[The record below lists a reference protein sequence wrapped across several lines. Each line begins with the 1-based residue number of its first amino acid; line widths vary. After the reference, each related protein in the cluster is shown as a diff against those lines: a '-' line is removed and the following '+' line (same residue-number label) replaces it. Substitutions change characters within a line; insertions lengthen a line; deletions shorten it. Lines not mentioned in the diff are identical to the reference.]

1 MRFIHTA
8 DWQLGKPFGR
18 FDPETRAAL
27 TEARFDVIDALGRA
41 AAEHGAGHVLVAG
54 DVFDTEGPDER
65 TVVQAV
71 TRMERHACRWW
82 LLPGNHDFT
91 RNGGLWDR
99 VRRRAAAN
107 VTVLAEPQPHQIEDG
122 VWLLPAPLLHRHT
135 RDDPTEA
142 FERMDTPGARLRI
155 GLAHGSIRD
164 FGSQGEAPNLI
175 PPDRARRSNLDYL
188 ALGDWHGTL
197 QVDARTWYSGTPET
211 DRFGRDGPGQ
221 CLLVDLVENVASA
234 SGPAVTPLR
243 TGRYQWLQRDWPV
256 ADAIGFAS
264 LCDDL
269 LAACEPAATLLR
281 LSLSG
286 IVPLT
291 DRVAMLARVEDDLAH
306 RLRHLDVR
314 DADVVARPTE
324 EDLAAL
330 STEGMIGRAGAMLR
344 ARIDADGPDA
354 PRARRALERLFVEAL
369 REQNGREPNARVRE
383 NAA

>member
-18 FDPETRAAL
+18 FEAATRTAL
-27 TEARFDVIDALGRA
+27 TEARFDAIDAIGRA

-71 TRMERHACRWW
+71 TRMERHGCRWW
-82 LLPGNHDFT
+82 LLPGNHDFA

-99 VRRRAAAN
+99 VRRRAGPRI
-107 VTVLAEPQPHQIEDG
+107 TVLAEAAPHEIEDG

-135 RDDPTEA
+135 REDPTES
-142 FERMDTPGARLRI
+142 FERMETPGARLRI

-175 PPDRARRSNLDYL
+175 PPDRARLSKLDYL

-197 QVDARTWYSGTPET
+197 SVDARTWYSGTPET
-211 DRFGRDGPGQ
+211 DGFHAGRDLPGQ
-221 CLLVDLVENVASA
+221 CLIVDLEPDGLPV
-234 SGPAVTPLR
+234 VTPLR
-243 TGRYQWLQRDWPV
+243 TGRYQWLLRDWPI
-256 ADAIGFAS
+256 ADAVGFAD

-269 LAACEPAATLLR
+269 LAACEPAATLVR

-291 DRVAMLARVEDDLAH
+291 DRVAILNRTEDDMAH

-314 DADVVARPTE
+314 DADVVAKPTE

-330 STEGMIGRAGAMLR
+330 STEGMIGRAGALLR
-344 ARIDADGPDA
+344 AKIDADGPDA
-354 PRARRALERLFVEAL
+354 PRARRALERLFVELL
-369 REQNGREPNARVRE
+369 RHNSIGGEP
-383 NAA
+383 AA